1 MMKPTKQNFSLGQ
14 LVATR
19 GVDDLMNR
27 DLAFRAFVQLSLG
40 KYVNCDWGDVC
51 DEDWKQNDDSIRDGE
66 RIHASYYHIE
76 SQTKIWIITEWDR
89 SVTTILFPE
98 EY

>member
-1 MMKPTKQNFSLGQ
+1 MKPTKQKFSLGQ

-66 RIHASYYHIE
+66 RILASYHHIE
-76 SQTKIWIITEWDR
+76 SQTKIWIITERDR